1 MLVCLTTYVK
11 VIQLYTKGIRQNF
24 FPMLEKLF
32 SSKTRI
38 RLLTVFLLRGD
49 GRFYLRELVKKTG
62 AQLRSVQ
69 VELANLTEAGILI
82 KEISGRQTY
91 YRIDKRCP
99 IIPELRSIFIKT
111 AGLSDVLRTALAPL
125 ADSIDVAFVF
135 GSFATDRVRPDSDV
149 DLMIVGRVTLQ
160 EIVDVLGSVE
170 QEIGRE
176 VNPSVFPLEE
186 FRERVEAGEH
196 FIISVLNERKL
207 FLIGDE
213 RELERDAGRG
223 QA

>member
-1 MLVCLTTYVK
+1 
-11 VIQLYTKGIRQNF
+11 
-24 FPMLEKLF
+24 MLERLF

-38 RLLTVFLLRGD
+38 KLLTVFLLRGD

-69 VELANLTEAGILI
+69 VELANLTEAGILV
-82 KEISGRQTY
+82 KETSGRQTY
-91 YRIDKRCP
+91 YHIDERCP

-111 AGLSDVLRTALAPL
+111 AGLGDVLRKALALL
-125 ADSIDVAFVF
+125 ADSIHVAFVF
-135 GSFATDRVRPDSDV
+135 GSFTTDRVRPDSDV
-149 DLMIVGRVTLQ
+149 DLMIVGSVTLQ
-160 EIVDVLGSVE
+160 EVVDALDSAE
-170 QEIGRE
+170 QDIGRE
-176 VNPSVFPLEE
+176 VNPSVFPPDE

-196 FIISVLNERKL
+196 FIISVLNEPKL

-213 RELERDAGRG
+213 RELERVAGRG

>member
-1 MLVCLTTYVK
+1 
-11 VIQLYTKGIRQNF
+11 
-24 FPMLEKLF
+24 MLEKLF